1 MKLLLD
7 TCVLLWLMM
16 DSRKIS
22 PTMREVLANPMN
34 QRYLSAVSVWEITV
48 KWQNGKLNLPVR
60 PAEFIEESKKRG
72 RIRPL
77 PLEDAAILQLPKL
90 PKVHTDPF
98 DRMLICQAIESGMT
112 FVTPDASIREYPI
125 KILWLP

>member
-16 DSRKIS
+16 DSKKIS

-48 KWQNGKLNLPVR
+48 KWQSGKLNLPTR
-60 PAEFIEESKKRG
+60 PHEFIEESKKRG

-77 PLEDAAILQLPKL
+77 PLDDAAILQLPKL
-90 PKVHTDPF
+90 PKVHADPF

-112 FVTPDASIREYPI
+112 LVTSDASIMEYPI
-125 KILWLP
+125 KVLWLP